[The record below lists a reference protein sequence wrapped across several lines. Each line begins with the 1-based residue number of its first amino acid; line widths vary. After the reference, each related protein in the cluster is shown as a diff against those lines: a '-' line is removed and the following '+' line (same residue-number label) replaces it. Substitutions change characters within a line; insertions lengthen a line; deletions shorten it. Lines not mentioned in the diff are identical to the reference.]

1 MRRFNKVQTFVRKEV
16 LQIFVNGFLALDIG
30 GLNILVVTIKDLND
44 LKDLIISTTME
55 YLW

>member
-30 GLNILVVTIKDLND
+30 GLNILVVIIKDLND
-44 LKDLIISTTME
+44 LKELII
-55 YLW
+55 